1 MKKACQNS
9 WQIAPKNEDISESVS
24 SIDRGAIFP
33 GRLDHD
39 LSRNIGVVSVYALYT
54 NPSWRTGF
62 FMTPKFWD
70 RRMKVEQ
77 NSILAAL
84 HE

>member
-9 WQIAPKNEDISESVS
+9 WQIAPKSEDISESVS
-24 SIDRGAIFP
+24 SIDSGAIFLS
-33 GRLDHD
+33 RLAQD
-39 LSRNIGVVSVYALYT
+39 LSRNAFVVSVYAFLKNLY
-54 NPSWRTGF
+54 PRIGF

-77 NSILAAL
+77 N
-84 HE
+84 